1 MSGVLIL
8 RLAAPLQSWG
18 TQSRFMIR
26 DTGREPSRSGVIGLL
41 CAALGKPRTAP
52 LDDFATLRFAVRVDR
67 EGTVIRDFHTV
78 GGGEDDHR
86 ILRHTIGIRKY
97 GVSIASTGRANRG
110 ILTERYYLSDARF
123 LVGLGSEDMGYLE
136 KLEKA
141 LRDPKWPLFL
151 GRKACTPSE
160 PILPPGSAIRS
171 GSSDPVETLKKEPW
185 QPREPFEKCPEALR
199 IVYESPT
206 GKKSGQPRRDLPIS
220 YMRDNRNY
228 ADRMVDY
235 TFVPSKEEQS

>member
-78 GGGEDDHR
+78 GGGEDDPR
-86 ILRHTIGIRKY
+86 ILRHTNGVRKY
-97 GVSIASTGRANRG
+97 GVSIARTGRADRG

-123 LVGLGSEDMGYLE
+123 LVGLGSDDTAFLE
-136 KLEKA
+136 MLEKA
-141 LRDPKWPLFL
+141 LRAPKWPLFL
-151 GRKACTPSE
+151 GRKACIPSE
-160 PILPPGSAIRS
+160 PILPPGDAISR
-171 GSSDPVETLKKEPW
+171 GTSDPVEVLEKEPW
-185 QPREPFEKCPEALR
+185 RPRVPREKRPESLR
-199 IVYESPT
+199 IVFESST
-206 GKKSGQPRRDLPIS
+206 DNNSGQPRRDNPIS
-220 YMRDNRNY
+220 YAREKRAY
-228 ADRMVDY
+228 ADRVIGY
-235 TFVPSKEEQS
+235 TFVTSKEVSR